1 MRRFLGFIILKI
13 DIITLEV
20 LLSWIWS
27 YVSLYFLI

>member
-1 MRRFLGFIILKI
+1 MNRFLGFIILKI